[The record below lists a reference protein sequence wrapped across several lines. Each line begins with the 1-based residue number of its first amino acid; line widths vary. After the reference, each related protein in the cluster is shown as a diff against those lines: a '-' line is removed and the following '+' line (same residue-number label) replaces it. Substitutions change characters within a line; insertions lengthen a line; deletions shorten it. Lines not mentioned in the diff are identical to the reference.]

1 MIVQIYEV
9 INEDEAK
16 KLEELGVDHV
26 GMLVGK
32 GKYPREISCEKAR
45 TISNVLKKS
54 KKVVLSISLDE
65 KELQEIIIKTK
76 PDILQ
81 IYPKENELSTVKNII
96 KKFPKLKIMLGIA
109 VIDEK
114 SIDLAR
120 EYSKLADYLILD
132 TYKQGDNQTG
142 ATGLVHDW
150 GISKKIIEQIK
161 IPVILAGGLGPDN
174 VQEAIKKLKP
184 YGVDSKTRTD
194 LENNQGKDLEKV
206 KQFVLKAKSTK
217 I

>member
-1 MIVQIYEV
+1 
-9 INEDEAK
+9 
-16 KLEELGVDHV
+16 
-26 GMLVGK
+26 
-32 GKYPREISCEKAR
+32 
-45 TISNVLKKS
+45 
-54 KKVVLSISLDE
+54 VVLSISLDE